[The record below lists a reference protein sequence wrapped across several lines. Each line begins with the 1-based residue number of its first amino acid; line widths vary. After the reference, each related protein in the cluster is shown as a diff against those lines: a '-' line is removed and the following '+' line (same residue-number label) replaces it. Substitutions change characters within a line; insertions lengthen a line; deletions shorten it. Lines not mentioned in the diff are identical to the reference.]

1 MDDLKRGTGT
11 NNEVLAFNPD
21 HKKTNRKEANFVQDI
36 HLAAANSL
44 LRIRLSGGVVAL
56 K

>member
-11 NNEVLAFNPD
+11 HNEVLAFNPD